1 LKNGNSG
8 SKSCIQQ
15 SSDEESESE
24 IEASEQRRIARQA
37 KIVANEAIKK
47 RDGSK
52 KAKKI

>member
-24 IEASEQRRIARQA
+24 IEASE
-37 KIVANEAIKK
+37 
-47 RDGSK
+47 
-52 KAKKI
+52 